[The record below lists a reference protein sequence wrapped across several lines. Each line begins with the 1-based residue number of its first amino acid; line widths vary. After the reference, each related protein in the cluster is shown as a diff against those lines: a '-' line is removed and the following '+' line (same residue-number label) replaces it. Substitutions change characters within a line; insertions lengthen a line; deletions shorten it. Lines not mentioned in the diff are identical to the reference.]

1 MSPAIMKKLVYI
13 RDQKKYKQLIK
24 KLGIGIEPEDLAK
37 AIDKDPEKDVLEDD
51 TDIDE
56 FWANDLAYS
65 AIFKWEIENTYIK
78 LSFLVPYFLESGLSE
93 TKKLSNPDNF
103 FILGSPDSRILS
115 PGIIA
120 PQSSKYI
127 FIF

>member
-1 MSPAIMKKLVYI
+1 MMSPAIMKKLVYI

-56 FWANDLAYS
+56 F
-65 AIFKWEIENTYIK
+65 
-78 LSFLVPYFLESGLSE
+78 
-93 TKKLSNPDNF
+93 
-103 FILGSPDSRILS
+103 
-115 PGIIA
+115 
-120 PQSSKYI
+120 
-127 FIF
+127 